1 MFASLVSSRATISD
15 EKQSQMKAPPGVL
28 SFHLDVVLE
37 IVLEIDYA
45 KNYASEGGLRKSAF
59 TVFDFIWMKIRKS
72 VSITDL

>member
-1 MFASLVSSRATISD
+1 
-15 EKQSQMKAPPGVL
+15 MKAPPGVL

-45 KNYASEGGLRKSAF
+45 KNYASEGGLRKSVF